1 MPITITSLLLHKN
14 SRALVSVLLDC
25 HILYFKLIAGL
36 YSGVS
41 TDVVGLFS
49 LSQDAVGRSIIS
61 MLISGLVFFFV
72 VLLVEYKIFLPSLCW
87 SHKIEDPIDRDHEE
101 RESDDADVA
110 EERRKIVNSPS
121 PDTVLKI
128 QNITK
133 VMIQTS

>member
-87 SHKIEDPIDRDHEE
+87 SHKIVDPIDRDHEE